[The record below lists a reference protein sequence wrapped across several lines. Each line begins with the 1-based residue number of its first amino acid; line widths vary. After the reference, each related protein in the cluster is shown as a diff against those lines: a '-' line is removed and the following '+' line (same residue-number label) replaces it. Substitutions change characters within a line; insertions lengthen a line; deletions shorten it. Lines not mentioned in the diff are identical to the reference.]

1 LKLPRHLPKDLCG
14 VSGEYFVASVLSQLG
29 YIASLT
35 LKNTR
40 GIDIL
45 ASNVKASRLV
55 GIQVKTNQDSK
66 LKWILN
72 AKAEGFVADTLFY
85 VFVNLKC
92 SKERPD
98 FFVVPSQTVADHI
111 INDHRKWLGS
121 LGKNGRPHNDSQI
134 RKFSDESRQYLERWD
149 LLGL

>member
-1 LKLPRHLPKDLCG
+1 LPRHLPKDLCG

-45 ASNVKASRLV
+45 VSNLEASRLV
-55 GIQVKTNQDSK
+55 GIQVKTNQGSK

-72 AKAEGFVADTLFY
+72 AKDEGFVADNLFY
-85 VFVNLKC
+85 VFVNLKGPQ
-92 SKERPD
+92 ERPD
-98 FFVVPSQTVADHI
+98 CFIVPSPTVADHI
-111 INDHRKWLGS
+111 CNDHRKWLGT
-121 LGKNGRPHNDSQI
+121 LGKNGQPHKDSQI
-134 RKFSDESRQYLERWD
+134 RNFSDESRQYLERWD